1 MSVDNISL
9 AKEVLWDT
17 YLNPAGSL
25 WNLGTTPTQKELI
38 EWRAKQ
44 DLAVELLSILD
55 REALIEYRKRNSL

>member
-1 MSVDNISL
+1 MSEDNISL

-25 WNLGTTPTQKELI
+25 WNYGTTPTRKELI
-38 EWRAKQ
+38 EWQARQ

-55 REALIEYRKRNSL
+55 RESLIDYRKRNSL

>member
-1 MSVDNISL
+1 MSVDIISL

-25 WNLGTTPTQKELI
+25 WNLGTTPTQKELT

-55 REALIEYRKRNSL
+55 REALIEHRKRNNL

>member
-1 MSVDNISL
+1 MSVDIISL

-25 WNLGTTPTQKELI
+25 WNLGTTPTQKELT

-55 REALIEYRKRNSL
+55 REALLEHRKRNNL

>member
-1 MSVDNISL
+1 MSVDIISL

-25 WNLGTTPTQKELI
+25 WNLGTTPTQKELT

-55 REALIEYRKRNSL
+55 REALIENRKRNNL